1 MIKIN
6 HLKKSYGN
14 IEALKG
20 ISIEVAQ
27 GEIVGFLGPN
37 GAGKSTTLKI
47 IAGYLE
53 ADDGQVFVNEID
65 YKDQLIE
72 LKRLIGYLPEL
83 NPLYYEMIVYDYLKF
98 ISDIRGLSHERFI
111 EQLKQVSKKCGIDHH
126 LHLSI
131 GTLSKGYK
139 QRVGLAQAILHDPPI
154 LILDEPTNG
163 LDPNQIIEIRQLI
176 RDLGKEKT
184 LIISSHI
191 LQEVQAICDRIII
204 INEGLIVADANKNQL
219 LKGIEN
225 CQSIDISITKGEF
238 DLNKFKQRFSEFK
251 IKDFKITDE
260 QIQMIIESYQKE
272 DIRVSLSEYL
282 SEHKCHILE
291 LKQKHYS
298 LEDIFHQ
305 LTQNLSKTETGEQ

>member
-1 MIKIN
+1 MIKIS
-6 HLKKSYGN
+6 HLKKRYGD

-20 ISIEVAQ
+20 IDIEVAQ

-47 IAGYLE
+47 ITGYLE
-53 ADDGQVFVNEID
+53 ADEGQVLVNEND

-83 NPLYYEMIVYDYLKF
+83 NPLYYEMVVYDYLKF
-98 ISDIRGLSHERFI
+98 ISEIRGLSQEKFL
-111 EQLKQVSKKCGIDHH
+111 EQLKQVSKKCGIEKH
-126 LHLSI
+126 LHLNI

-176 RDLGKEKT
+176 KDLGKEKT

-219 LKGIEN
+219 LKGIEK
-225 CQSIDISITKGEF
+225 CQNIEIEFTKGQF
-238 DLNKFKQRFSEFK
+238 DLNRFKGHFSG
-251 IKDFKITDE
+251 IKVISYRSIDD
-260 QIQMIIESYQKE
+260 QIQMLLESYQKD
-272 DIRVSLSEYL
+272 DIRVELSQYL
-282 SEHKCHILE
+282 SDHHCHILE

-305 LTQNLSKTETGEQ
+305 LTQIDTKTGMEAE

>member
-1 MIKIN
+1 M
-6 HLKKSYGN
+6 
-14 IEALKG
+14 
-20 ISIEVAQ
+20 V
-27 GEIVGFLGPN
+27 
-37 GAGKSTTLKI
+37 
-47 IAGYLE
+47 
-53 ADDGQVFVNEID
+53 
-65 YKDQLIE
+65 
-72 LKRLIGYLPEL
+72 
-83 NPLYYEMIVYDYLKF
+83 VYDYLKF
-98 ISDIRGLSHERFI
+98 ISEIRGLSQEKFL
-111 EQLKQVSKKCGIDHH
+111 EQLKQVSKKCGIEKH

-176 RDLGKEKT
+176 KDLGKEKT

-219 LKGIEN
+219 LKGIEK
-225 CQSIDISITKGEF
+225 CQNIEIEFTKGQF
-238 DLNKFKQRFSEFK
+238 DLNRFKGHFSG
-251 IKDFKITDE
+251 IKVISYRSIDE
-260 QIQMIIESYQKE
+260 QIQMLLESYQKE
-272 DIRVSLSEYL
+272 DIRVELSQYL
-282 SEHKCHILE
+282 SDHHCHILE

-305 LTQNLSKTETGEQ
+305 LTQIDTKTGMEAE